1 MACLLGYP
9 QCQLLT
15 WQVGFCAPSEPHSTR
30 HCNGGH
36 VANMP
41 VARCGADLLWE
52 NTAKSLLP
60 QLSGVSVAH
69 KWQRHV
75 SHRKLCRG
83 ALQTGAQ

>member
-9 QCQLLT
+9 QCQTADMASGILCT
-15 WQVGFCAPSEPHSTR
+15 SEPHNTR

-75 SHRKLCRG
+75 SHRKLCSG